1 MKTTYSVKANRDAA
15 AKALKAQGIAV
26 RCYSYRAQRINPKYV
41 ADSGVSGPTQFGD
54 ELEFFSTLYMFEVL

>member
-1 MKTTYSVKANRDAA
+1 MKTTFCSKANRDAA
-15 AKALKAQGIAV
+15 ARALKAQGVAV
-26 RCYSYRAQRINPKYV
+26 WKYSARAQRINPKYV